1 MVIGFDY
8 SGKYPASFCEWKA
21 SQVAVFVREDIE
33 GVIDNARLSSS
44 GFLKEVEISAAVGP
58 IPTTSPSMM
67 VPGGRYSKEVAI
79 QPNLSLRTFRLRE

>member
-33 GVIDNARLSSS
+33 GVIRQCSIEQF
-44 GFLKEVEISAAVGP
+44 GISE
-58 IPTTSPSMM
+58 
-67 VPGGRYSKEVAI
+67 GGRN
-79 QPNLSLRTFRLRE
+79 QRCRLVRYRLPRRR

>member
-44 GFLKEVEISAAVGP
+44 GFLKEVEISAAVWSDTDYLAVDDGSRWQVFQRSRD
-58 IPTTSPSMM
+58 TT
-67 VPGGRYSKEVAI
+67 E
-79 QPNLSLRTFRLRE
+79 LSLRTFRLRE